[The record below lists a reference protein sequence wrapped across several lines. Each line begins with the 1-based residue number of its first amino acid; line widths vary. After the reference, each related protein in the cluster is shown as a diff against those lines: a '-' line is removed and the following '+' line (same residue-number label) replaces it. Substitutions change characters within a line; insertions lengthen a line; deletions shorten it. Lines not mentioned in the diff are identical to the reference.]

1 MKQHRFTLNHTIM
14 ETNPLD
20 TPGNTPPSNNI
31 PANTT
36 PDFPAFAP
44 TPDSANMPAKL
55 DRDGNVDLTNLTPQE
70 VSKYKDISKS
80 LEPSDVNSILNYG
93 ADAEKSMEKYS
104 NDFLASVRTYNSGD
118 VGGLINELLTELNYI
133 DVDEIEKSGVK
144 SFLSKIPFLKNL
156 VVDVKKIFQKYDLV
170 VTNIDKITQKIKAG
184 RLNSLKDNSSLQT
197 MFENNVN
204 YIHQMEE
211 LIISGQLKY
220 EELSVKLAEMEGRPA
235 DYQDYEIADLRDFV
249 SRLDKRLADM
259 KIVRF
264 IMMQSLAQIRLV
276 QNNNTSVAEKAQSI
290 ISTTIP
296 VWKNQLTIAVA
307 LQRQKANV
315 EMQKKISDTTNT
327 ILQKNADMLKQNSI
341 DVAKE
346 NEKTVVSLDTLKK
359 TTASLIE
366 TLDEVKKIHQE
377 GEKSRRVLDTELKN
391 LETELKKNVT
401 QIQ

>member
-1 MKQHRFTLNHTIM
+1 M
-14 ETNPLD
+14 ETNALE
-20 TPGNTPPSNNI
+20 PSNNVPENSI
-31 PANTT
+31 
-36 PDFPAFAP
+36 
-44 TPDSANMPAKL
+44 PAKL
-55 DRDGNVDLTNLTPQE
+55 DKEGNVDLTSLSPQE
-70 VSKYKDISKS
+70 ISKYTDLNKS
-80 LEPSDVNSILNYG
+80 LQPSDVNSILNYG
-93 ADAEKSMEKYS
+93 ADAQNSMEKYS
-104 NDFLASVRTYNSGD
+104 NEFLASVRTYNSGD
-118 VGGLINELLTELNYI
+118 VGVLINELLTELNYI
-133 DVDEIEKSGVK
+133 DVSELEQSGFK
-144 SFLSKIPFLKNL
+144 SFISKIPFLKNL
-156 VVDVKKIFQKYDLV
+156 VVDVKKLFQKYDV
-170 VTNIDKITQKIKAG
+170 VVNNIDKITNKIKAG

-197 MFENNVN
+197 MFESNVN

-220 EELSVKLAEMEGRPA
+220 NELSVKLAEMEGRPA
-235 DYQDYEIADLRDFV
+235 DFEDYEIADLRDFV

-276 QNNNTSVAEKAQSI
+276 QNNNTSIAEKAQSI

-315 EMQKKISDTTNT
+315 EMQKKVSDTTNT

-346 NEKTVVSLDTLKK
+346 NEKTVVSLETLKM
-359 TTASLIE
+359 TTASLIS
-366 TLDEVKKIHQE
+366 TLDEVKKIHEE

-401 QIQ
+401 QVK